1 MITVISANTTAE
13 GLMYVPDYISF
24 KPTAEQC
31 KNCEFLFAG
40 ADRMLCIFASCHK
53 KGDGQR

>member
-1 MITVISANTTAE
+1 MITTSTTSE
-13 GLMYVPDYISF
+13 GSKFIPDYISF

-53 KGDGQR
+53 EGDEQ